1 MLLFERYLGVSFIIY
16 HHIAMSFTLGL
27 HQIFMSDIH
36 YIKIIAGKINPLKSD
51 AAQRGIIQVF
61 PEGLAHHIAW
71 RCWI

>member
-1 MLLFERYLGVSFIIY
+1 
-16 HHIAMSFTLGL
+16 MSFTLGL

-71 RCWI
+71 RYWI